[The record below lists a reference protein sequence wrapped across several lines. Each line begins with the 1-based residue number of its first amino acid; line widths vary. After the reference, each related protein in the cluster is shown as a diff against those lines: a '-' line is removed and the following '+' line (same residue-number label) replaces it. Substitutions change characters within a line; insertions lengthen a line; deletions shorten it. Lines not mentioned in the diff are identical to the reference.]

1 MMVDKFSELIIP
13 RSTVESIGKHEIGN
27 LMIAFTWRQ
36 DVWRQPRK
44 LIQIGL
50 IQIIG
55 AGIIFAAMMLP
66 IDRGL
71 NVYRSTQSQSERSTQ
86 IILVDGAITIV
97 ILAGIN
103 SWILHRGKRLQRFLK
118 LVAQIEQYNQIID
131 SIITL
136 EQVAVLTNHQSES
149 NQTSNTIEIL
159 SQTRQN
165 LLTGLE
171 IDRYLDRYPNSDQLA
186 VSIAHNLIDLQ
197 NLAHQPQLAEY
208 GTLLSQAWEIGMSVY
223 TEVTCPVDGVAYRR

>member
-27 LMIAFTWRQ
+27 LMVGFTWRKN
-36 DVWRQPRK
+36 VWRQPRK
-44 LIQIGL
+44 LIQIVS

-55 AGIIFAAMMLP
+55 AGIVFAAMMLP
-66 IDRGL
+66 VDRGL
-71 NVYRSTQSQSERSTQ
+71 NIYRSTQSQSERSTQ
-86 IILVDGAITIV
+86 IFLVDGAITIA

-118 LVAQIEQYNQIID
+118 LVTQIEQYNQIIE

-136 EQVAVLTNHQSES
+136 QQVAILTNHQPES
-149 NQTSNTIEIL
+149 NQISSTIEIL

-171 IDRYLDRYPNSDQLA
+171 IDRYLDRYPNSDRLA

-197 NLAHQPQLAEY
+197 NLANQPQLAEY
-208 GTLLSQAWEIGMSVY
+208 GMLLSQAWEIGMSVY
-223 TEVTCPVDGVAYRR
+223 TEVTSSS

>member
-1 MMVDKFSELIIP
+1 MVDKFSELIIP

-27 LMIAFTWRQ
+27 LMIGFTWRQ
-36 DVWRQPRK
+36 NVWRQPQK
-44 LIQIGL
+44 LVQIGL

-55 AGIIFAAMMLP
+55 TGIVFAAMMLP
-66 IDRGL
+66 VDRGL
-71 NVYRSTQSQSERSTQ
+71 NVYRSSQSQPERSTQ

-103 SWILHRGKRLQRFLK
+103 SWILHRGKRLQRLLK
-118 LVAQIEQYNQIID
+118 LVEQIEQYNQIIE

-136 EQVAVLTNHQSES
+136 KQVAILTKHQPES
-149 NQTSNTIEIL
+149 DQTSNTIEIL

-171 IDRYLDRYPNSDQLA
+171 IDRYLDQYPNSDQLA

-223 TEVTCPVDGVAYRR
+223 TEVNCPVVGEAYGR

>member
-1 MMVDKFSELIIP
+1 MMVDKFSELIIS

-27 LMIAFTWRQ
+27 LMVGFTWREN
-36 DVWRQPRK
+36 VWRQPQK
-44 LIQIGL
+44 LIQIVS

-55 AGIIFAAMMLP
+55 AGIVFAAMMLP
-66 IDRGL
+66 VDRGL

-86 IILVDGAITIV
+86 IFLVDGAITIAT
-97 ILAGIN
+97 LAGIN

-118 LVAQIEQYNQIID
+118 LVTQIEQYNQIIE

-136 EQVAVLTNHQSES
+136 QQVAILTNHQPES
-149 NQTSNTIEIL
+149 NQISSTIEIL

-171 IDRYLDRYPNSDQLA
+171 IDRYLDRYPNSDRLA

-197 NLAHQPQLAEY
+197 NLANQPQLAEY
-208 GTLLSQAWEIGMSVY
+208 GMLLSQAWEIAMSVY
-223 TEVTCPVDGVAYRR
+223 TEVTCPVDRS

>member
-1 MMVDKFSELIIP
+1 MMADKFSSLIIP
-13 RSTVESIGKHEIGN
+13 RSTVELIGNHEIGN
-27 LMIAFTWRQ
+27 LMVGFTWRL

-55 AGIIFAAMMLP
+55 AGIVFAAMMLP
-66 IDRGL
+66 IDRSL
-71 NVYRSTQSQSERSTQ
+71 NIYRSSQSQSERSTQ
-86 IILVDGAITIV
+86 LVLVDGTITIV
-97 ILAGIN
+97 VLAGIN
-103 SWILHRGKRLQRFLK
+103 SWILHRGKRLQRLLK
-118 LVAQIEQYNQIID
+118 LVAQIEQYNQIIE

-136 EQVAVLTNHQSES
+136 QQVAILTNHQLES
-149 NQTSNTIEIL
+149 NQTDSTIDIL

-171 IDRYLDRYPNSDQLA
+171 IDRYLDQYPHSDQLA

-197 NLAHQPQLAEY
+197 SLAHQPQLAEY
-208 GTLLSQAWEIGMSVY
+208 GMLLSQAWEIGMSVY
-223 TEVTCPVDGVAYRR
+223 TEVTDPADRL